1 MVKIVITIN
10 GKDME
15 FTPEEARRLLKELE
29 AIGGERNDPTYPV
42 YPDPIPWTYPVYPDP
57 IPWQYPYYYQAPWT
71 WTTVVTCKD
80 YMLSYR

>member
-42 YPDPIPWTYPVYPDP
+42 YPDPIPW
-57 IPWQYPYYYQAPWT
+57 QYPYYYQAPWT